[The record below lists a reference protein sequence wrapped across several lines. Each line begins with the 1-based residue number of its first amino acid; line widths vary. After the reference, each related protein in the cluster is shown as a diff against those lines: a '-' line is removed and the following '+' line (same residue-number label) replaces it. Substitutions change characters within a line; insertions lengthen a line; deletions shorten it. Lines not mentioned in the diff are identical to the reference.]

1 MLKRSSFTFN
11 QGVLIW
17 ATRIIIMS
25 VISRKEVIEKGW
37 EIIII
42 VIIHKYGN
50 LHVIYLRNPV

>member
-1 MLKRSSFTFN
+1 MLKSSSFTFN
-11 QGVLIW
+11 QGVFIW

-42 VIIHKYGN
+42 VIIHK
-50 LHVIYLRNPV
+50 